1 MHHAPPPAGSPL
13 IALCLRNPGPHRRL
27 SKGPQPQRRLS
38 KGPQGSTS
46 GVCRGRPSGSAGQD
60 DVAHPRAHSHQEL
73 ALKEPPL
80 QGVSPPSLPVPDRP
94 VPQLPDAGPGYG
106 AVTGAGP
113 HGWAEQAWLPQF
125 LLLCEEERH
134 LGFLALPCS
143 GEAGG
148 PDRGRRGPRPRGQGA
163 QTEGAGCPDRGA
175 GAAGAVGQPY
185 QGPAPVGCIG
195 PQHLQHGLQGH
206 PEQTTPALTRR
217 RRELDTCGPGSR
229 PAGAQIHGG
238 VVGRPEVRRPQAGP

>member
-1 MHHAPPPAGSPL
+1 MPCVSATLDPTGGS
-13 IALCLRNPGPHRRL
+13 RR
-27 SKGPQPQRRLS
+27 G
-38 KGPQGSTS
+38 
-46 GVCRGRPSGSAGQD
+46 
-60 DVAHPRAHSHQEL
+60 
-73 ALKEPPL
+73 
-80 QGVSPPSLPVPDRP
+80 PSLK
-94 VPQLPDAGPGYG
+94 
-106 AVTGAGP
+106 
-113 HGWAEQAWLPQF
+113 
-125 LLLCEEERH
+125 
-134 LGFLALPCS
+134 
-143 GEAGG
+143 GG
-148 PDRGRRGPRPRGQGA
+148 SRRGPRAVPRVCAAAGLRGVQGRTMSPTHGLTAIRSWRSRSLLCRECPRHRCLFPIVLCHSCRTQGPATARSLGPAPTDGPSRPGCLSFFFCVRKKSIWGSWPFPVLEGQGA
-163 QTEGAGCPDRGA
+163 QTEGAGCPDQGA